1 MEGKK
6 SREKSCALYI
16 NSFLQSNTRRRTTT
30 KTCTNRQTFKGSQ
43 QTNPKEETNKTIIKV
58 VTDSQINLP

>member
-1 MEGKK
+1 MEGKN
-6 SREKSCALYI
+6 SREKPCALYI
-16 NSFLQSNTRRRTTT
+16 NSFLRSNTRRRTAT

-58 VTDSQINLP
+58 VTDSKINLP